1 MKMEPEVERFARSR
15 VIRSALVLAAFTP
28 AALVAQNSCR
38 TDGRMMNVR
47 ELPEA
52 SGVAVSRRSPGVLW
66 SHNDSGEPELV
77 AITTDG
83 TTRGRVRV
91 AGARMVD
98 WEDIDVAP
106 CPSGTCV
113 YVGDIGD
120 NRARRQALTIY
131 RVPEPDPEAET
142 SSQAEA
148 MNVTYPDH
156 PQDAEA
162 LVVRP
167 NGTLLIITKGEHG
180 PVALYRTTE
189 AFKGGATV
197 PLERVATIV
206 EANRKQRVADRN
218 RVTGASASADGR
230 WIVLRTSAAV
240 SFYRADDLEAGRV
253 REAFRFDVRSLDEAQ
268 GEGVAFGDDGT
279 VWLASEGG
287 GKSRPGTIAKLI
299 CSLD

>member
-1 MKMEPEVERFARSR
+1 MEPVAERFAHSMAVRC
-15 VIRSALVLAAFTP
+15 SALVLAALTP
-28 AALVAQNSCR
+28 AALTAQHACR
-38 TDGRMMNVR
+38 ADGRLMNVR

-66 SHNDSGEPELV
+66 SHNDSGDPELV
-77 AITTDG
+77 AVTTEG
-83 TTRGRVRV
+83 TTRGRIRI

-106 CPSGTCV
+106 CPHGTCV
-113 YVGDIGD
+113 YIGDIGD
-120 NRARRQALTIY
+120 NRARRRALTIY

-142 SSQAEA
+142 STQAEA
-148 MNVTYPDH
+148 MEVTYPDR

-162 LVVRP
+162 LVAMP
-167 NGTLLIITKGEHG
+167 NGRLLIVTKGEHG

-189 AFKGGATV
+189 AFKSGATV

-206 EANRKQRVADRN
+206 EANRNQRVADRN
-218 RVTGASASADGR
+218 RVTGASASVDGR
-230 WIVLRTSAAV
+230 WIVLRSSSAV

-253 REAFRFDVRSLDEAQ
+253 REAFRSDVRSIGEAQ
-268 GEGVAFGDDGT
+268 GEGVAFGDHGT

-299 CSLD
+299 CALD